1 MLRTYRII
9 NEWWTVFSILYSVLV
24 TPHAAWAHSQ
34 GTPEQIALV
43 ATWMM
48 APQIQDLCVKIEC
61 HPMCYS
67 IISRISWICI
77 EKNLIVP
84 VPLGP
89 KHVVS
94 LQEGKKRLLRWF
106 TWQHTPWDTDLT
118 VIRDC
123 MILFIVYWV
132 YLVYLVYTNTHEIFH
147 IQKWKAPRTWSTLT
161 ILKIS
166 KSKVWKV

>member
-1 MLRTYRII
+1 M
-9 NEWWTVFSILYSVLV
+9 VSILYCVLV
-24 TPHAAWAHSQ
+24 TPHAAWGHSQ

-48 APQIQDLCVKIEC
+48 APQMQDLCVKIESDWMSSNVLFIVI
-61 HPMCYS
+61 PLSQAFLGFALIY
-67 IISRISWICI
+67 
-77 EKNLIVP
+77 LIVP

-94 LQEGKKRLLRWF
+94 LQEGEKRLLWWF
-106 TWQHTPWDTDLT
+106 AGQRTPWDIDLT
-118 VIRDC
+118 VIGNC
-123 MILFIVYWV
+123 MILFIVYFV
-132 YLVYLVYTNTHEIFH
+132 YLVYLYTHEIFY
-147 IQKWKAPRTWSTLT
+147 IQKWKAPRTWNTLT